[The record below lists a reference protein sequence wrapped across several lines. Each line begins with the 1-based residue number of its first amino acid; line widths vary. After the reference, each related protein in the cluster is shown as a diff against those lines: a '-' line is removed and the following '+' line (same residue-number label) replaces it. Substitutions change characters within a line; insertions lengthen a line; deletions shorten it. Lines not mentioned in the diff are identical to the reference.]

1 MKKTLFFCFMTSLV
15 LLSGTGAV
23 IAQDKPMLVIP
34 VELFA
39 CTYNDGQG
47 PDDLDKVIKKWN
59 AWADKT
65 GVDAYS
71 AWTLTPYYF
80 SQEQEFDVI
89 WLGAAKDAI
98 ALGKIQDSYL
108 AEKDGLHDD
117 FNEVVSCNAHLNFA
131 SLNYKALPKGETP
144 ANAVLTFSDCKNKK
158 GTSYSALKAAMDE
171 WTEHQVNAGSNAA
184 IFHWYPA
191 YGGGKEEYSFKWI
204 EAYENLAELGAD
216 YERYGN
222 GGGVVT
228 SNRLFNHL
236 IDCDSTRAYLAQSRR
251 YVQLR

>member
-1 MKKTLFFCFMTSLV
+1 MKKTLIICFMTTIA
-15 LLSGTGAV
+15 LLSGSSTA
-23 IAQDKPMLVIP
+23 IAQDKPGLMIP
-34 VELFA
+34 VEMFV
-39 CTYNDGQG
+39 CNYNEGQG
-47 PDDLDKVIKKWN
+47 PDDLDKVTRKWN
-59 AWADKT
+59 AWADKA

-80 SQEQEFDVI
+80 GQEQEFDVI

-98 ALGKIQDSYL
+98 ALGKAQDAYL
-108 AEKDGLHDD
+108 AEKEGLHDD
-117 FNEVVSCNAHLNFA
+117 FNEVVTCNAHANFA

-144 ANAVLTFSDCKNKK
+144 ANSVLTFSDCKYKK
-158 GTSYSALKAAMDE
+158 GSTFEGLNAAMDD
-171 WTEHQVNAGSNAA
+171 WTQHLVDAGSNAA

-222 GGGVVT
+222 GGGFVT
-228 SNRLFNHL
+228 NGRLFDHL
-236 IDCDSTRAYLAQSRR
+236 IKCDSTRAYIAKSQR